1 MAEPHQGP
9 IMEQPAPERV
19 SLHPMESTYAGTVHE
34 ELQPKRRKHLGFYPV
49 REIPCWSGEGA
60 GGERSSI
67 AEVL

>member
-34 ELQPKRRKHLGFYPV
+34 ELQPKR
-49 REIPCWSGEGA
+49 
-60 GGERSSI
+60 
-67 AEVL
+67 